1 VTLEELQDAQTKRV
15 RVRMV
20 DVTTESYR
28 VARNYMT
35 RLERDDLREPYLSR
49 LAAHTNLSAS
59 AFRDRFHDVIE
70 EARPHA

>member
-1 VTLEELQDAQTKRV
+1 LEDASTGRV

-35 RLERDDLREPYLSR
+35 RLEPGDLREPYLSR

-59 AFRDRFHDVIE
+59 DFRKRFQDV
-70 EARPHA
+70 AAV